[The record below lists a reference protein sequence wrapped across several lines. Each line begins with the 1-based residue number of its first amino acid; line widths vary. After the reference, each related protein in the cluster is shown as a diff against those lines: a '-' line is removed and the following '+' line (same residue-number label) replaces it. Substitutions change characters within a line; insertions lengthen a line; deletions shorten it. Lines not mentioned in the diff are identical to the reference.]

1 MDMDLKGRNFLT
13 LLDYSKEELE
23 YLLDVA
29 LKMKKGELVKKLPN
43 KTLAMLFQKS
53 STRTRM
59 SFEAGM
65 TRLGG
70 AGMFL
75 DIKNTQ
81 LGRGETIEDT
91 AKTMSRYVEGI
102 MARLND
108 HKDIEGLGANA
119 TVPVINALT
128 DMYHPCQT
136 MADMLTV
143 LEKKG
148 KVEGLKVV
156 YVGDCGF
163 NMFHSTMIGFS
174 KLGANV
180 VGLCPDKEEYKPKP
194 EMLEKARAQ
203 ATGSIEVSH
212 NPADAMKDADV
223 VYTDVWVSMGQD
235 EEKAKRLADFD
246 GFQVNNEL
254 MGHAKPDAIF
264 MHCLPAHRGEEVA
277 AEVID
282 SEKSVVFDE
291 AENRLWAQNAILVEL
306 MGGTSE

>member
-1 MDMDLKGRNFLT
+1 MDLKGRNFLT

-23 YLLDVA
+23 YLLDIG
-29 LKMKKGELVKKLPN
+29 LKMKSGELKKKLTN

-59 SFEAGM
+59 SFEAWM

-81 LGRGETIEDT
+81 LGRGETLGDT
-91 AKTMSRYVEGI
+91 GRTMSRYVEGI
-102 MARLND
+102 MARLNN
-108 HKDIEGLGANA
+108 HKDIEGIAEGAS
-119 TVPVINALT
+119 VPVINALT
-128 DMYHPCQT
+128 DMYHPCQA

-143 LEKKG
+143 MEKKG
-148 KVEGLKVV
+148 KVGGMKVV
-156 YVGDCGF
+156 YIGDCGF

-180 VGLCPDKEEYKPKP
+180 VGLCPDKEEYKPKGDV
-194 EMLEKARAQ
+194 LEKAKAQ
-203 ATGSIEVSH
+203 ATGSITISH
-212 NPADAMKDADV
+212 NPEEAIKDADV

-235 EEKAKRLADFD
+235 AEKEQRLADFS
-246 GFQVNNEL
+246 GFQVNAEL
-254 MGHAKPDAIF
+254 MGKAREGAIF
-264 MHCLPAHRGEEVA
+264 MHCLPAHRGEEVS

-282 SEKSVVFDE
+282 GPRSVVFDE

>member
-1 MDMDLKGRNFLT
+1 MDLIGRNFLT
-13 LLDYSKEELE
+13 LLDFSEDEIR
-23 YLLDVA
+23 YLLDLA
-29 LKMKKGELVKKLPN
+29 LKMKNGEVKKRLPDQS
-43 KTLAMLFQKS
+43 LAMLFQKS

-91 AKTMSRYVEGI
+91 AQTMSRYVEGI

-108 HKDIEGLGANA
+108 HADIEGLGKYA

-128 DMYHPCQT
+128 DRYHPCQT

-148 KVEGLKVV
+148 KLEGLKVV

-163 NMFHSTMIGFS
+163 NMFNSTMIGFS
-174 KLGANV
+174 KMGANV
-180 VGLCPDKEEYKPKP
+180 VGLCPDNPAYGPNAEVMEAA
-194 EMLEKARAQ
+194 KAQ
-203 ATGSIEVSH
+203 GKGTISVSH
-212 NPADAMKDADV
+212 DPAVALKDADV

-235 EEKAKRLADFD
+235 EEKAKRLADFKP
-246 GFQVNNEL
+246 FEVTQE
-254 MGHAKPDAIF
+254 MMKYAKPDAIF
-264 MHCLPAHRGEEVA
+264 MHCLPAHRGEEVS

-282 SEKSVVFDE
+282 GPQSVVFDE

-306 MGGTSE
+306 MGGE

>member
-1 MDMDLKGRNFLT
+1 
-13 LLDYSKEELE
+13 
-23 YLLDVA
+23 
-29 LKMKKGELVKKLPN
+29 
-43 KTLAMLFQKS
+43 
-53 STRTRM
+53 M

-81 LGRGETIEDT
+81 LGRGETLGDT
-91 AKTMSRYVEGI
+91 GRTMSRYVEGI
-102 MARLND
+102 MARLNN
-108 HKDIEGLGANA
+108 HKDIEGIAEGAS
-119 TVPVINALT
+119 VPVINALT

-143 LEKKG
+143 MEKKG
-148 KVEGLKVV
+148 KVEGMKVV
-156 YVGDCGF
+156 YIGDCGF

-180 VGLCPDKEEYKPKP
+180 VGLCPDKEEYKPKGDV
-194 EMLEKARAQ
+194 LEKAKAQ
-203 ATGSIEVSH
+203 ATGSITISH
-212 NPADAMKDADV
+212 NPEEAIKDADV

-235 EEKAKRLADFD
+235 AEKEQRLADFS
-246 GFQVNNEL
+246 GFQVNAEL
-254 MGHAKPDAIF
+254 MGKAREGAIF
-264 MHCLPAHRGEEVA
+264 MHCLPAHRGEEVS

-282 SEKSVVFDE
+282 GPRSVVFDE

>member
-1 MDMDLKGRNFLT
+1 MDLIGRNFLT
-13 LLDYSKEELE
+13 LLDFGEEE
-23 YLLDVA
+23 VRYLLDLA
-29 LKMKKGELVKKLPN
+29 LKMKKGEVKKKLPDQ
-43 KTLAMLFQKS
+43 TLAMLFQKS

-91 AKTMSRYVEGI
+91 GQTMSRFVEGI

-108 HKDIEGLGANA
+108 HKDIEGLAEYA

-148 KVEGLKVV
+148 KLEGLKIV

-163 NMFHSTMIGFS
+163 NMFNSTMIGFS
-174 KLGANV
+174 KMGANV
-180 VGLCPDKEEYKPKP
+180 VGLCPDNKEYEPNA
-194 EMLEKARAQ
+194 EVMELAKAQ
-203 ATGSIEVSH
+203 GKGTISVSH
-212 NPADAMKDADV
+212 DPAEALKDADV

-235 EEKAKRLADFD
+235 EEKAKRLADFKP
-246 GFQVNNEL
+246 FEVTEE
-254 MGHAKPDAIF
+254 MMKHAKPDAIF
-264 MHCLPAHRGEEVA
+264 MHCLPAHRGEEVSA
-277 AEVID
+277 GVID
-282 SEKSVVFDE
+282 GPQSVVFDE
-291 AENRLWAQNAILVEL
+291 AENRLWAQNAILASVMES
-306 MGGTSE
+306 TD

>member
-1 MDMDLKGRNFLT
+1 MDLKGRNFLT

-43 KTLAMLFQKS
+43 KALAMLFQKS

-65 TRLGG
+65 SRLGG
-70 AGMFL
+70 HGMFL
-75 DIKNTQ
+75 DMKNTQ
-81 LGRGETIEDT
+81 RGRGETIEDT

-108 HKDIEGLGANA
+108 HKDIEGLAANA
-119 TVPVINALT
+119 AVPVINALT

-148 KVEGLKVV
+148 KIGGLKVV

-180 VGLCPDKEEYKPKP
+180 VGLCPDKPEYLPKP
-194 EMLEKARAQ
+194 EILEKAKVQ
-203 ATGSIEVSH
+203 AKGSISISH
-212 NPADAMKDADV
+212 DPAAAMKDADV

-235 EEKAKRLADFD
+235 EEKAKRLADFS
-246 GFQVNNEL
+246 GFQVNGEL
-254 MGHAKPDAIF
+254 MEHAKPDAIF

-306 MGGTSE
+306 MGGE